1 MSSLCRSQVSG
12 AAQCA
17 PCLRAMSIVIPMGKP
32 LGIYNTDLPA
42 TAASHLP
49 SGVGVGEQS
58 VSISSIRRRAVCTSP
73 ERTKNSQHLQPS
85 RAPSHAHCMWVA
97 MSGVK
102 RITPA
107 SCHALSTGNYKPQG
121 QRSALYLSVSGSSK
135 IVRLHCNV

>member
-1 MSSLCRSQVSG
+1 MSFSG
-12 AAQCA
+12 VRRRAACTLPARHEHCHTHGQA
-17 PCLRAMSIVIPMGKP
+17 SRD
-32 LGIYNTDLPA
+32 YNTDLPA

-49 SGVGVGEQS
+49 SGVGAGEQS

-85 RAPSHAHCMWVA
+85 RAPGHAHCMWVA

-107 SCHALSTGNYKPQG
+107 SCQALSTGNYKPQG
-121 QRSALYLSVSGSSK
+121 QRSALDLSVSGSSK